1 MKKKIFDVHGF
12 FSFAIFGN
20 GRLYEYLCYQHDFF
34 VSKKLRNYSF
44 SIEVVDKMEY
54 KNSKRLLDG
63 KEEFIRDGSYFIY
76 NFNGASVRF
85 DGSME
90 LKMQKKIEIDEGFS
104 KMKAN
109 TIIDM
114 FFRIFNLKN
123 EVYLV
128 HAACIE
134 KENKG
139 VLVPAWKGMGKTNAC
154 LEFVKEGFSFLADDK
169 VWVGVDKKVYSYP
182 RYVVIKGDDNFE
194 FIDKLRVREKL
205 RLVFRFILSKLFNL
219 KRRPIS
225 IVVNML
231 AKPLV
236 KYYRIQELFDQVAS
250 KVASRPGGYTRIIK
264 TGARLGDNAEMC
276 FIELVDYNELMLK
289 ETKAPAKPTPAPLFA
304 KAPITAP
311 FAPAVTKPAPTT
323 VETISPTPV
332 SPSQDVK
339 VLIAAEALSTAELKL
354 TQSIVERLD
363 VILKTVSFIPEKSVS
378 AILVTILSKP
388 PSVSSFINPFKR
400 L

>member
-1 MKKKIFDVHGF
+1 MFTVF

-236 KYYRIQELFDQVAS
+236 KYYRIQELFDQCQTIAS
-250 KVASRPGGYTRIIK
+250 SELNEVLYLSKDSCGTKFIKEKTNPSLVSKKISRIAYVEWNMELLKIASAHDI
-264 TGARLGDNAEMC
+264 
-276 FIELVDYNELMLK
+276 
-289 ETKAPAKPTPAPLFA
+289 LF
-304 KAPITAP
+304 P
-311 FAPAVTKPAPTT
+311 
-323 VETISPTPV
+323 EEESWMN
-332 SPSQDVK
+332 
-339 VLIAAEALSTAELKL
+339 ELKL
-354 TQSIVERLD
+354 FFEMEENNIADSLKSIKCNN
-363 VILKTVSFIPEKSVS
+363 IIIPEKKEY
-378 AILVTILSKP
+378 INWENFYVTVK
-388 PSVSSFINPFKR
+388 
-400 L
+400 